1 MIFPQA
7 PHARLTYQARFC
19 FRAPCAILLAMN
31 EPEVIQRILKEAKT
45 IAIVG
50 VSANPDKT
58 SHRVAAYLQCKGYRV
73 IPVNPTVEG
82 EILGEKV
89 YPSVQSIREPFDV
102 VDVFRR
108 AEDVPAV
115 VDDAIAAGAKILWM
129 QRGIVNEEAA
139 AKAEAAGMTVVM
151 DRCMMAEHKKRW
163 G

>member
-1 MIFPQA
+1 
-7 PHARLTYQARFC
+7 
-19 FRAPCAILLAMN
+19 MN
-31 EPEVIQRILKEAKT
+31 EPEVIDRILIESKT

-50 VSANPDKT
+50 VSANPEKI
-58 SHRVAAYLQCKGYRV
+58 SHRVAAFLQSNGYRI

-89 YPSVQSIREPFDV
+89 YPSIQSIPEPFDV

-108 AEDVPAV
+108 AEDIPGV
-115 VDDAIAAGAKILWM
+115 VDDAIAAGARVFWIQL
-129 QRGIVNEEAA
+129 GIVNEAA
-139 AKAEAAGMTVVM
+139 AARAEAAGMTVVM